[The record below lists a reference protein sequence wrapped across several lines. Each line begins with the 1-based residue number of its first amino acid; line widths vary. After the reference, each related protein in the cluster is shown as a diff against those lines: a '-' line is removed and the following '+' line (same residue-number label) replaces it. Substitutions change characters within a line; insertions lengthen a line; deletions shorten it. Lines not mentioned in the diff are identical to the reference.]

1 MTNTINGVP
10 LAQQPNENQIPSN
23 ALPTQPAYLK
33 EGLLHKKQSVYR
45 LDGADIRWYYTISA
59 HGQVQ
64 FYGSVTSILDKTMP
78 TSPYLIKWI
87 ADHGVQGAA
96 RLRDQKADYGTLMH
110 LVIADYLQQETY
122 NLNMM
127 QFIVSHYVREHR
139 LQYDTSRWAESLQ
152 KDLLSFDAFC
162 KEYNVKPLA
171 VEMVCAAPSLGY
183 AGCIDLVCEMTVFE
197 KGFADGVVYASGK
210 NVGQPKEVKIPKT
223 FRAIVD
229 FKSGK
234 HQFYENNEIQAN
246 MYMNLWNNC
255 YPEARVERCY
265 NWRPTEWEGVD
276 PTFSLKEQTGV
287 KSSEKIPYLMKLFC
301 IDVPPSPKP
310 QLQMTGTIKLNSKFD
325 GVIRRKPAEEIALER
340 YERHG
345 IARAVAGGKIDE
357 GQFVT
362 RPRVLDEVTDH
373 ITWRETGELK
383 VVTREEN
390 RETIAK
396 DNLQAAMKRAGHQA
410 PVSTIIKDATK
421 KAMPETIEIVT
432 PLSPEN
438 YLTPTELE
446 QVTTAADAASVID
459 NPPIDPNPPEAFKPP
474 VKTFLPED
482 DEISDTSY
490 DAVDEDDEV
499 IVPAPG
505 PTPAAQPT
513 AAPAPKRAPSP
524 TLERMKAELAGEKN
538 TNGKLQHA

>member
-1 MTNTINGVP
+1 MNNPIDNNVANGIHSGATAP
-10 LAQQPNENQIPSN
+10 TESQIPSN
-23 ALPTQPAYLK
+23 AQPTQPAYLK

-64 FYGSVTSILDKTMP
+64 FYGSVTSILDKTLP

-87 ADHGVQGAA
+87 AEHGVQGAN
-96 RLRDQKADYGTLMH
+96 RLRDQKAEYGTLMH
-110 LVIADYLQQETY
+110 LVIADYLQNEVY

-127 QFIVSHYVREHR
+127 HFIVQHYVREHR
-139 LQYDTSRWAESLQ
+139 IQYDTSRWAESLQ

-183 AGCIDLVCEMTVFE
+183 AGCIDLVCEMTVME
-197 KGFADGVVYASGK
+197 KGFADGVVYAKGK
-210 NVGQPKEVKIPKT
+210 NEGQPKEVKIPKT

-276 PTFSLKEQTGV
+276 PTYNVKDQTRV
-287 KSSEKIPYLMKLFC
+287 KSCEKIPFLLKLFT
-301 IDVPPSPKP
+301 IDVPPAPKP
-310 QLQMTGTIKLNSKFD
+310 QLQMTGVIKLHSQFD

-340 YERHG
+340 CSN
-345 IARAVAGGKIDE
+345 IIAARAAGRIEKD
-357 GQFVT
+357 QFVGKQSET
-362 RPRVLDEVTDH
+362 RVIVDPTKPWSDDSPEA
-373 ITWRETGELK
+373 
-383 VVTREEN
+383 
-390 RETIAK
+390 IAK
-396 DNLQAAMKRAGHQA
+396 ASERASARAIERSLENLTEM
-410 PVSTIIKDATK
+410 PIVIESPK
-421 KAMPETIEIVT
+421 KAKPETIELVT
-432 PLSPEN
+432 PP
-438 YLTPTELE
+438 
-446 QVTTAADAASVID
+446 Q
-459 NPPIDPNPPEAFKPP
+459 DPNPPEAFKSP

-499 IVPAPG
+499 IVPAPEQV
-505 PTPAAQPT
+505 TP
-513 AAPAPKRAPSP
+513 APAPKRAPSP

-538 TNGKLQHA
+538 TNGKHQLA

>member
-1 MTNTINGVP
+1 MNNPEGNFVP
-10 LAQQPNENQIPSN
+10 DSAAVPQNAQ
-23 ALPTQPAYLK
+23 PTQPAYLR

-87 ADHGVQGAA
+87 ADHGVQGAN
-96 RLRDQKADYGTLMH
+96 RLRDQKAEYGTLMH
-110 LVIADYLQQETY
+110 LVIADYLQNEVY

-127 QFIVSHYVREHR
+127 HFIVQHYAREHR
-139 LQYDTSRWAESLQ
+139 LQYDVSSWAESLQ

-183 AGCIDLVCEMTVFE
+183 AGCIDLVCEMTVME
-197 KGFADGVVYASGK
+197 KGFADGVVYAKGK
-210 NVGQPKEVKIPKT
+210 NEGQPKEVKIPKT

-276 PTFSLKEQTGV
+276 PTYNVKDQTRV
-287 KSSEKIPYLMKLFC
+287 KSCEKIPFLLKLFT
-301 IDVPPSPKP
+301 IDVPPAPKP
-310 QLQMTGTIKLNSKFD
+310 QLQMTGVIKLHSQFD

-340 YERHG
+340 CSN
-345 IARAVAGGKIDE
+345 IIAARAAERIEKD
-357 GQFVT
+357 QFVSVGNT
-362 RPRVLDEVTDH
+362 
-373 ITWRETGELK
+373 
-383 VVTREEN
+383 
-390 RETIAK
+390 
-396 DNLQAAMKRAGHQA
+396 AGHQA
-410 PVSTIIKDATK
+410 AFQATVNSLAAGAAKGTIGTPTVKETAK

-446 QVTTAADAASVID
+446 QVTTAADAAAVID
-459 NPPIDPNPPEAFKPP
+459 NPPIAGDPLEASNPPEAAKPQ
-474 VKTFLPED
+474 VKTFLPD
-482 DEISDTSY
+482 DDDIT
-490 DAVDEDDEV
+490 DEV
-499 IVPAPG
+499 IVPAPEQV
-505 PTPAAQPT
+505 TP
-513 AAPAPKRAPSP
+513 APAPKRAPSP

-538 TNGKLQHA
+538 TNGKHQLA